1 MTYAEPQPPKPAEA
15 DTEAD
20 AEAEAEA
27 EADEPPGGA
36 TAGRKRRLHEGAAPS
51 ASEPLPSTSLL
62 SSQGSGASA
71 SGSTAATSSVAS
83 TPQLQGEVDRDL
95 AHSTKRHAGPT
106 PVGATA
112 PAEPSSTPVEPPPLT
127 SERSETDITPNVAS
141 YLADTPAAE

>member
-15 DTEAD
+15 DAE

-95 AHSTKRHAGPT
+95 AQSTKRHAGPT
-106 PVGATA
+106 PVGASA
-112 PAEPSSTPVEPPPLT
+112 PAEPSSAPVEPPPLT
-127 SERSETDITPNVAS
+127 SERSETDAEGTPNVAS